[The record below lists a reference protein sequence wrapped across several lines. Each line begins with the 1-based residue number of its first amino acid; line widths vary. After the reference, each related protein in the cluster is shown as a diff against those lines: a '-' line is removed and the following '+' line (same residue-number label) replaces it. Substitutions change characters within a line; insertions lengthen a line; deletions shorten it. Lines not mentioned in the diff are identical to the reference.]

1 VRYQKELLAVAGR
14 GRASLLPVSGA
25 QRSVTHARDLQTL
38 RGFRKNLQDCLTDAR
53 GKKSKEMRVQE
64 QVLGRWREKQVC
76 QRMLTD
82 SQTG

>member
-1 VRYQKELLAVAGR
+1 
-14 GRASLLPVSGA
+14 
-25 QRSVTHARDLQTL
+25 LQTL